1 MAHRRLGKTGLL
13 VSPIGFGAFKIGRNQ
28 GTKYP
33 NEYDLPDEGG
43 VRRLLEG
50 VLDLG
55 INLIDTAP
63 AYGLSEQRIGRA
75 VSHRRRDYVLSTKVG
90 ETFTEGRST
99 FDFSQRAVR
108 QSVQRSLRR
117 LKTDVIDLLLIH
129 SEGNEQALLQDT
141 DIVQTLRDLRDRGL
155 VRAIGLSA
163 KTVQGARAALGWADV
178 IMVEYH
184 LQDRS
189 HAGVIAEAA
198 RADVGVLIKKG
209 LASGRLDPT
218 EAIRFVLETPG
229 VSSLLVGGLSIDHLR
244 HNIRLAETID
254 DKTADS

>member
-1 MAHRRLGKTGLL
+1 ML

-33 NEYDLPDEGG
+33 DAYDLPDEGE

-55 INLIDTAP
+55 VNLIDTAP

-75 VSHRRRDYVLSTKVG
+75 LFHRHSDYVVSTKVG
-90 ETFTEGRST
+90 ETFTKGRST
-99 FDFSQRAVR
+99 FDFSQPAIR

-129 SEGNEQALLQDT
+129 SDGNERALLQDT
-141 DIVQTLRDLRDRGL
+141 DIVETLRDLRDRGL

-163 KTVQGARAALGWADV
+163 KTVQGARAALGWADA

-209 LASGRLDPT
+209 LASGRLNPT

-244 HNIRLAETID
+244 HNIQLAETID
-254 DKTADS
+254 EKISGR

>member
-1 MAHRRLGKTGLL
+1 ML
-13 VSPIGFGAFKIGRNQ
+13 VSPIGFGSFKIGRNQ
-28 GTKYP
+28 GIKYP
-33 NEYDLPDEGG
+33 DAYDLPDEGE

-75 VSHRRRDYVLSTKVG
+75 LSHRRRDYILSTKVG
-90 ETFTEGRST
+90 ETFIDGRST

-108 QSVQRSLRR
+108 QSVNRSLRL
-117 LKTDVIDLLLIH
+117 LKTDVVDLLLIH
-129 SEGNEQALLQDT
+129 SDGNERALLQDT
-141 DIVQTLRDLRDRGL
+141 DLVETLRDFRDRGL

-163 KTVQGARAALGWADV
+163 KTIQGARAALGWADV

-184 LQDRS
+184 LRDRS
-189 HAGVIAEAA
+189 HAGIIAEAA

-244 HNIRLAETID
+244 RNIRLAETID
-254 DKTADS
+254 EKIAESR